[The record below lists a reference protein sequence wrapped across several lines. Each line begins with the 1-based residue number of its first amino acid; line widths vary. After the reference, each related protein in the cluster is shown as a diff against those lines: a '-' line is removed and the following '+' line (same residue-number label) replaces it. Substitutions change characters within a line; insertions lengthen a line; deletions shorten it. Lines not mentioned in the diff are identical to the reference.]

1 MIYVANPKS
10 IFLKSK
16 LEIKKL
22 FENVLD
28 SGSYILGEE
37 VKKFENNFAKYCNVK
52 HGVAVGNA
60 TDAIEICLR
69 ALKLKKGDKVLTVSH
84 TAIATISAI
93 VSAGLTPKFLDV
105 SSVDFNMDINQLEK
119 KITKDVKVI
128 IIVHLY
134 GQTSDMSK
142 IKKIA
147 KENSLFL
154 IEDCSQAHGAMYKN
168 KIVGGFGDF
177 GIFSFY
183 PTKNLATLGDAG
195 LITTNNRKLY
205 EKVFKLRE
213 YGWNNDRESEIHGKN
228 SRMDEIHAAILNIQL
243 EKLDE
248 NNDKRR
254 KIADYYDK
262 NFKDLN
268 MITPIKNIFS
278 KHVYHQY
285 VVQLENRDELMNFL
299 KKNNIITG
307 IHYKKPSHEMKAYKK
322 YCDCSLPVTEY
333 LKNKILSLPVH
344 SGLKKKDTELVV
356 KFVKKF
362 FENKK

>member
-1 MIYVANPKS
+1 MIYAANPKS
-10 IFLKSK
+10 VFLKNK

-69 ALKLKKGDKVLTVSH
+69 ALELKKGDKVLTVSH
-84 TAIATISAI
+84 TAVATISAI
-93 VSAGLTPKFLDV
+93 VSAGLSPKFIDI
-105 SSVDFNMDINQLEK
+105 SEIDFNMDINLVEK
-119 KITKDVKVI
+119 NITKDVKAI
-128 IIVHLY
+128 ILVHLY
-134 GQTSDMSK
+134 GQSCDISK

-147 KENSLFL
+147 KRKSITL

-177 GIFSFY
+177 GVFSFY

-195 LITTNNRKLY
+195 FITTNNDKFFRKIL
-205 EKVFKLRE
+205 KLRE
-213 YGWNNDRESEIHGKN
+213 YGWNKERISELHGKN

-243 EKLDE
+243 KNLDK
-248 NNDKRR
+248 NNDIRR
-254 KIADYYDK
+254 KIANYY
-262 NFKDLN
+262 NESFKSID
-268 MITPIKNIFS
+268 MVTPTNNSFS

-285 VVQLENRDELMNFL
+285 VIQLENRDELKFFL
-299 KKNNIITG
+299 EKNKIYPG
-307 IHYKKPSHEMKAYKK
+307 IHYQTPAHQMKAYKK
-322 YCDCSLPVTEY
+322 FYKNKLPVTNSM
-333 LKNKILSLPVH
+333 KKRILSLPIH
-344 SGLKKKDTELVV
+344 SGLKKKDAELVI
-356 KFVKKF
+356 KNVKKF
-362 FENKK
+362 FNKKR